1 MSDHNPRAY
10 IVTNDETENIWDYTD
25 ASILVTFMPVHEEN
39 LTNKKLQ
46 KKIKI
51 LQAKNIWHFEKFVV

>member
-51 LQAKNIWHFEKFVV
+51 LQAKNI